1 MQIKIRHLEVFHAV
15 MEEGSVSKAAQRLNL
30 SQPAVSIALSN
41 LEDLIGFPLFH
52 RAKGH
57 FSPRPEAFQLQAD
70 AELSIMAV
78 ERFANMAKLVQ
89 SGASGYIRVGS
100 FGGPALSLLPGLLSR
115 FSNSFPQVQIDL
127 QVRSSAQIAYLVG
140 NGQLD
145 LGLVE
150 APAAAANIV
159 AREFESACVCIMRED
174 DALASRLTIGPHDLA
189 ARPIVGI
196 DAGNQVERALHRI
209 CNEAGVELRIGVRGF
224 FFAVVRRIIAEG
236 GGIALVDR
244 YNGTQNL
251 GDGVVARPFLP
262 GVPHRVA
269 LITNIDAR
277 LSQPAID
284 LSERVAQALSASA
297 HESSFRTE

>member
-15 MEEGSVSKAAQRLNL
+15 MEEGSVSKAAERLNL

-41 LEDLIGFPLFH
+41 LEDLLGFPLFH

-57 FSPRPEAFQLQAD
+57 FSPRPEAFQLHAD

-89 SGASGYIRVGS
+89 RGALGYIRVGS
-100 FGGPALSLLPGLLSR
+100 FGGAALSLLPGLLSR
-115 FSNSFPQVQIDL
+115 FSDSYPQVQIDL

-150 APAAAANIV
+150 APAAAANISTQ
-159 AREFESACVCIMRED
+159 EFESECVCIMRED
-174 DALASRLTIGPHDLA
+174 DALAAQATITPHDLED
-189 ARPIVGI
+189 RSIVGI
-196 DAGNQVERALHRI
+196 DAGNQVERELQRV
-209 CNEAGVELRIGVRGF
+209 CNDAGVELRIGIRGF

-244 YNGTQNL
+244 YNGLQNL

-262 GVPHRVA
+262 AVPYRVA
-269 LITNIDAR
+269 LIANVEAR

-284 LSERVAQALSASA
+284 LSERVVQALSAGSI
-297 HESSFRTE
+297 SGR